1 MCARRRVAYALG
13 PDRERERGG
22 GGEMC
27 AEFSSMKVK
36 VPFPSLLFMAS
47 LFIVKLI
54 SYYQICFYHFDR
66 LSGVAGG

>member
-1 MCARRRVAYALG
+1 
-13 PDRERERGG
+13 
-22 GGEMC
+22 MC

-36 VPFPSLLFMAS
+36 VFPSRVPFQSLLFMAS

-66 LSGVAGG
+66 LPGVVEGKEI